1 MRTLRTLAAL
11 LAVPALLSLAAC
23 SDDDGSSEG
32 STTTTAERPADGET
46 TTTTA
51 LTDEEFASQ
60 IDAARASLDEA
71 RGDICAVVEGP
82 VLDALPA
89 TSEQMREWVAFNDE
103 LLEFAAS
110 ALEGD
115 DPESAEALRSAGSA
129 LVEHAEAEGYPPDML
144 ASDSDLPEELT
155 GEAYAQAAL
164 AMQQKVTSDCDGP
177 GDEGTTVPEG

>member
-23 SDDDGSSEG
+23 GDDDGSSEG
-32 STTTTAERPADGET
+32 STTTTERPADEET

-103 LLEFAAS
+103 LDRKS
-110 ALEGD
+110 
-115 DPESAEALRSAGSA
+115 
-129 LVEHAEAEGYPPDML
+129 V
-144 ASDSDLPEELT
+144 
-155 GEAYAQAAL
+155 
-164 AMQQKVTSDCDGP
+164 V
-177 GDEGTTVPEG
+177 